1 MGLTVLDN
9 ALWVAGFV
17 GHVALLAVLLVRSRW
32 RNFPVFTSLIAYQA
46 AVTVTFILC
55 FSIRQPARLLS
66 LVLDLSVGRLHFSG
80 RAHL

>member
-1 MGLTVLDN
+1 MGLTILDN

-46 AVTVTFILC
+46 AVTVTLFLV
-55 FSIRQPARLLS
+55 SRYGSRQAYFLWY
-66 LVLDLSVGRLHFSG
+66 
-80 RAHL
+80 